1 MSRVDLYPTTKSSPS
16 TAQIQTGTAFA
27 GDKVAADVNVIGG
40 SISGTFEPTGLSKN
54 VKTSVVTVTDVP
66 ALVTPSPLT
75 DRNALSIRVW
85 GDQTVYFGEDLT
97 VTSTSGYPKTTL
109 EELALDIKEN
119 PAMEIWAVCESG
131 RTSELR
137 VLELA

>member
-1 MSRVDLYPTTKSSPS
+1 MSKIDLYPTQNASPS
-16 TAQIQTGTAFA
+16 LAQVQTGTVI
-27 GDKVAADVNVIGG
+27 GNKVAADVNLLGG
-40 SISGTFEPTGLSKN
+40 SVTGTFEPTGLSTN

-66 ALVTPSPLT
+66 ALVTPTPLA
-75 DRNALSIRVW
+75 DRNAMSIRIW
-85 GDQTVYFGEDLT
+85 GAETVYFGEDPT
-97 VTSTSGYPKTTL
+97 VSSANGYPKTTL

-131 RTSELR
+131 QTSELR